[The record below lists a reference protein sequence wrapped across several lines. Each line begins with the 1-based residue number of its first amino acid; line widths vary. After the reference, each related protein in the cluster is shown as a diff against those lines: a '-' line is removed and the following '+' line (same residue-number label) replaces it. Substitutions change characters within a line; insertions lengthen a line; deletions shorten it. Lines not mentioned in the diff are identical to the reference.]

1 MIIIQGKNVIK
12 FIREVYTKWH
22 GVLEDMGVCIHFLG
36 NQARLYEEHEMWT
49 KMAGFLSTD
58 RKKHTPVE
66 EIEVRMAWTL
76 WTILSLGNNEEFS
89 FPMLVN
95 TSAAAA
101 ESLQSCP
108 TLCDPTDISPP
119 GSPVPG
125 ILQARTLEWV
135 AISFSNAG
143 KWKVKVKSLS
153 RVWLFATPWTAAY
166 QAPPSMGFS
175 RQEYWSGVPLPSP

>member
-1 MIIIQGKNVIK
+1 M
-12 FIREVYTKWH
+12 
-22 GVLEDMGVCIHFLG
+22 
-36 NQARLYEEHEMWT
+36 
-49 KMAGFLSTD
+49 
-58 RKKHTPVE
+58 E

-101 ESLQSCP
+101 KLLQSYL
-108 TLCDPTDISPP
+108 TLCDPTDVSPP
-119 GSPVPG
+119 GSPGPG

-135 AISFSNAG
+135 AISFSNAW

-153 RVWLFATPWTAAY
+153 RVWLCDPMGRILPGSCIHGIF
-166 QAPPSMGFS
+166 QARGLEWGAIAFS
-175 RQEYWSGVPLPSP
+175 VVNTRSH